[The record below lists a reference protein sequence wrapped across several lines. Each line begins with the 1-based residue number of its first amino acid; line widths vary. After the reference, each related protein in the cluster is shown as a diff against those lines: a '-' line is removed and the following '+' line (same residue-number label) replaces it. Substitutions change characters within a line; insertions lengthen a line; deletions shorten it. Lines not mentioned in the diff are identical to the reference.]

1 MSAVLAAA
9 LGGAGASASWAQER
23 GSAAEPGNTAGAAP
37 GDTIRLSIEE
47 AVARATEQS
56 QEVRLARAQV
66 EAAAAQVT
74 SARSAALPQITA
86 NLGYTRT
93 FASPFDVGQ
102 GVQLPDSLRFSPDP
116 TRPLEERVKYL
127 EDRAPLAGLAG
138 MAGLF
143 SDMPFGR
150 RNTYTAGITGTQL
163 LYSGGRVGAALRIAA
178 DYEDAA
184 RLNLEE
190 QIAEVE
196 LQVRTAYYQALL
208 AKQMEQI
215 ARAAL
220 EQAEAFLA
228 EERLRRQAGQSSDLD
243 VMRAE
248 VAAENLRPGLV
259 QAQKAA
265 ELAELNLKRLLDL
278 PLKQPLVL
286 TTELV
291 PPDPSVVASPPV
303 ASAERLLSRRAA
315 VEAARRQVSM
325 REEQVRIAKSA
336 FLPTVALQMNYG
348 RLLYPNRMF
357 DFAGVEPRTDWSA
370 TISLQ
375 LPIFQGFK
383 RTADIDLAEAELES
397 AKLRLA
403 QLEEQVELQYQQ
415 ALGDRER
422 AGAEIA
428 ARQRTVEQAERVY
441 DLTRMRYER
450 GLATQLEVSEA
461 RLALLQARTNL
472 AQALADFY
480 IADAAVIRA
489 LGGRAVVE
497 RNRN

>member
-1 MSAVLAAA
+1 
-9 LGGAGASASWAQER
+9 
-23 GSAAEPGNTAGAAP
+23 
-37 GDTIRLSIEE
+37 
-47 AVARATEQS
+47 
-56 QEVRLARAQV
+56 
-66 EAAAAQVT
+66 
-74 SARSAALPQITA
+74 
-86 NLGYTRT
+86 
-93 FASPFDVGQ
+93 
-102 GVQLPDSLRFSPDP
+102 
-116 TRPLEERVKYL
+116 
-127 EDRAPLAGLAG
+127 
-138 MAGLF
+138 
-143 SDMPFGR
+143 
-150 RNTYTAGITGTQL
+150 
-163 LYSGGRVGAALRIAA
+163 
-178 DYEDAA
+178 
-184 RLNLEE
+184 
-190 QIAEVE
+190 
-196 LQVRTAYYQALL
+196 QVRTAYYQALL

-259 QAQKAA
+259 QAQKSA

-422 AGAEIA
+422 AGAEIT